1 MKKYKALKE
10 IALDIL
16 EKYKNVGET
25 VIYEYS
31 GSIGEDLAKHE
42 WECDVFRMQIEE
54 LAEPKWIPVTER
66 LPDPYT
72 DVLVSV
78 DKRVWIDSLEDD
90 FDSNGNYVV
99 WWDSF
104 NFVDF
109 DKTAWMPLP
118 DCYVEEQKCTDSEEE
133 MK

>member
-1 MKKYKALKE
+1 MKTYKALKE

-54 LAEPKWIPVTER
+54 LAESKWTPVTER
-66 LPDPYT
+66 NPEEYDAYFITYESESWGGPKLPLITKIGTYNPYN
-72 DVLVSV
+72 
-78 DKRVWIDSLEDD
+78 RACPWLEDT
-90 FDSNGNYVV
+90 GGVI
-99 WWDSF
+99 
-104 NFVDF
+104 
-109 DKTAWMPLP
+109 AWMSLP
-118 DCYVEEQKCTDSEEE
+118 EPYHPKEGQK
-133 MK
+133 